1 LGRSSS
7 WSRNQC
13 VSARRRWRQSA
24 RRCQNPKHGSSL
36 LPACFSSV
44 DVGVARDGRLNLAS
58 ALIKT
63 RCRVVTERKKIVI
76 LVARV
81 THRLDA
87 PRPQAARTCQRR
99 RTHRRGNWQDN
110 DRRGEAN
117 QGRRGVGSATAHTTS
132 FLSRVLGPGPAVS
145 ALAASQPTLRCPPVP
160 GHPMTPPARKNPGSP
175 SVLMQKPWAWV
186 SKRKRSSRFPGDATE
201 TRPAASG
208 TLPAARPIEPARN
221 GRWMLASRR
230 ADFQGRKRLTWPCPR
245 CGDD

>member
-7 WSRNQC
+7 WSRSQC

-58 ALIKT
+58 ALIKI

-160 GHPMTPPARKNPGSP
+160 HDTPRSQESWVAVRSHAEAVGVGQQTQAVVAFPGGRHRNPSGGFGHPAGCAADRTRTERSVDARVAPCRLPGTEALNLAVSP
-175 SVLMQKPWAWV
+175 LW
-186 SKRKRSSRFPGDATE
+186 R
-201 TRPAASG
+201 
-208 TLPAARPIEPARN
+208 
-221 GRWMLASRR
+221 
-230 ADFQGRKRLTWPCPR
+230 
-245 CGDD
+245 